1 MTVQTRTAA
10 QDREDRRRGSL
21 KAASAHHGARAR
33 SRDLEV
39 LLDIAKRI
47 SGNESLDEVLEA
59 DRGHKIFHVAVLQSK
74 HTILAY
80 LCAYATIGRS
90 VFFCEHF
97 YPVAGLAFCAT
108 L

>member
-1 MTVQTRTAA
+1 MGNASSSEKAVGAA
-10 QDREDRRRGSL
+10 GLLQSILADDL
-21 KAASAHHGARAR
+21 SA
-33 SRDLEV
+33 
-39 LLDIAKRI
+39 I
-47 SGNESLDEVLEA
+47 SGALLQHPWLLDEVLEA
-59 DRGHKIFHVAVLQSK
+59 ESGHKIFHVAVLQSK